1 MLYPF
6 QTPGGGG
13 GCSSL
18 TVEGWKARL
27 QYPNKE
33 FWSAEHICQPN
44 SPPPPPRAAPAFAS
58 RLHYGMHLRPNPR
71 MPIEV
76 RLPVFFFLA
85 ALRPTLSSQLLDHF
99 THLKQRIHNK
109 SMSTLVCVLCVGGGG
124 GGRGSGG
131 FDEHIVLSLVRC
143 NKIESKRQ
151 KVKILS

>member
-13 GCSSL
+13 DVARWLWKDERLGCSTRTKNFDPQSIYASR
-18 TVEGWKARL
+18 T
-27 QYPNKE
+27 
-33 FWSAEHICQPN
+33 
-44 SPPPPPRAAPAFAS
+44 PPPPRAAPAFAS